1 MEVII
6 LDYEKANLSLELI
19 KAMLEHNARINNT
32 IGQTSIGS
40 TEVSAE
46 KVAKDFLHLYEALP
60 K

>member
-1 MEVII
+1 I